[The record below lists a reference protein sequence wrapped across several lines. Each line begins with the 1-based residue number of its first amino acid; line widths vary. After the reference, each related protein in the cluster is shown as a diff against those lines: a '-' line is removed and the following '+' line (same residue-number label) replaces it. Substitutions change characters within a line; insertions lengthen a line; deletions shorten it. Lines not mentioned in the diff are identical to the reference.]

1 MRVVLDSNVLV
12 AAIAARGTC
21 AELFTH
27 VLANH
32 EFAIDD
38 NLVGE
43 VERALS
49 EKIRVPLDRVAAF
62 TRLLRGHATVLEPRP
77 LGEPACRDPD
87 DDRILA
93 LCRAYDAEVLVT
105 GDKDLLV
112 LDPWEGLRIVVPGE
126 FWRLDRAGR

>member
-21 AELFTH
+21 SELFAH

-32 EFAIDD
+32 DFAVDD

-43 VERALS
+43 VERVLR
-49 EKIRVPLDRVAAF
+49 EKIKAPSDRVADF
-62 TRLLRGHATVLEPRP
+62 TRLLRGHATVLAPRP

-87 DDRILA
+87 DDRVLA
-93 LCRAYDAEVLVT
+93 LCRAHHAEVLVT

-112 LDPWEGLRIVVPGE
+112 LDPWEGLRILVPGE
-126 FWRLDRAGR
+126 FWALDRARR

>member
-12 AAIAARGTC
+12 AALAAHGTC
-21 AELFTH
+21 AELFEY
-27 VLANH
+27 VLADH

-43 VERALS
+43 VERVLRD
-49 EKIRVPLDRVAAF
+49 KIRVPVDRIEAF
-62 TRLLRGHATVLEPRP
+62 TRLLRRRGVLLDAAPP
-77 LGEPACRDPD
+77 SEPACRDPD

-93 LCRAYDAEVLVT
+93 LCRAFEADILVT

-112 LDPWEGLRIVVPGE
+112 LDPWEGMGIVPPRD
-126 FWRLDRAGR
+126 FWSFERRT